1 MDPLDKLPEI
11 DYLSKDY
18 AGFRQLILDHLSVL
32 APDWT
37 EQHPADIGHALVEVL
52 AYVADYLSYYQD
64 AVATEAYLGTARLRR
79 SVQRHARLLDYD
91 WHEGCNAR
99 VWAQVQVKRDCVQ
112 EVPLDAGV
120 QLFTR
125 LENGG
130 TLQVISPDS
139 AAYADALAQGPIV
152 FETMRST
159 MLYAA
164 HNEILFYTP
173 DLRDVWLEEG
183 ATKTMLRDDEQ
194 KLRLGAGDVL
204 IFEEIRDPKT
214 GLQNRADPTHRH
226 AVRVTQVTRTSPTSV
241 EVGWA
246 VADALPFRLCL
257 AALYGGV
264 SLIPISVARGNIVL
278 ADHGRTIK
286 DELLRAVS
294 GIGRYYPQ
302 LRQKGLTYCVP
313 YDQEHALKQPARDT
327 LTQGPRQ
334 ALPAISLRELGK
346 APIERLD
353 HTQSLLSLERHGGP
367 DVKPGDYPI
376 KAWQLSSELLSSGV
390 FTRDYAVEMEEDG
403 RAFLRFG
410 FGGVGWQ
417 PVVVGAHFVAT
428 YRVGSGSAGNV
439 GPDTIGHIVTKDHC
453 IQGARNLMPAHG
465 GTNSKDMEKA
475 RLHAPR
481 AFQDQEHQERCVTEA
496 DYAAVAARHYDVA
509 QAVAQIHWTGSWHTA
524 VIHVKRR
531 GDRPVDGDPDFRR
544 ELLDMM
550 EPFRLA
556 CSDLEIREAHY
567 VPLEV
572 DLVIFLQPGY
582 RPGAVSRPLKEAF
595 SSLDQ
600 SDGTDAFFN
609 PNHFA
614 FGKTVYR
621 SQVINRA
628 MRVPGVAR
636 VDVRRFGRMDNPAD
650 VENIPIGPLEII
662 RLDNDPKDPSK
673 GTFKFSFAGKV

>member
-18 AGFRQLILDHLSVL
+18 ASFRQLILDHQSVL

-37 EQHPADIGHALVEVL
+37 EQHPADIGNALVEVL

-64 AVATEAYLGTARLRR
+64 AVATEAYLSTARLRR
-79 SVQRHARLLDYD
+79 SVQRHVRLLDYG

-99 VWAQVQVKRDCVQ
+99 VWVQVQIKRDCTDS
-112 EVPLDAGV
+112 VPLEAGAR
-120 QLFTR
+120 LFTR
-125 LENGG
+125 LEKGG
-130 TLQVISPDS
+130 TSRVISPDS
-139 AAYADALAQGPIV
+139 AAYADALAQEPIV

-173 DLRDVWLEEG
+173 DLGEAWLPEG
-183 ATKTMLRDDEQ
+183 ATSTVLRDDKQ

-204 IFEEIRDPKT
+204 TFEEIRDPKT
-214 GLQNRADPTHRH
+214 GLQNGADPTHRH
-226 AVRVTQVTRTSPTSV
+226 AVRLTQVTRTSPTTV
-241 EVGWA
+241 EVEWA
-246 VADALPFRLCL
+246 IADALPFRLCL
-257 AALYGGV
+257 AAVYGGV
-264 SLIPISVARGNIVL
+264 SPVTISVARGNIVL

-286 DELLRAVS
+286 DELLPAVS
-294 GIGRYYPQ
+294 GMGRYYPQ

-327 LTQGPRQ
+327 LTQEPRQ

-346 APIERLD
+346 APVERLE

-367 DVKPGDYPI
+367 GVKPGDYPI
-376 KAWQLSSELLSSGV
+376 KSWQLRSELLSSGV

-410 FGGVGWQ
+410 FGVVGWQ

-428 YRVGSGSAGNV
+428 YRVGNGSAGNI
-439 GPDTIGHIVTKDHC
+439 GPDAIGHIVTKDDR
-453 IQGARNLMPAHG
+453 IEGARNLMPAQG
-465 GTNSKDMEKA
+465 GTNSKEMEKA

-481 AFQDQEHQERCVTEA
+481 AFQDQERCVTEA

-524 VIHVKRR
+524 VIYVKRH

-567 VPLEV
+567 VPVEI

-582 RPGAVSRPLKEAF
+582 LPGAVSRALKETF
-595 SSLDQ
+595 GSLGQ
-600 SDGTDAFFN
+600 SDGTDAFFDPEN
-609 PNHFA
+609 WA
-614 FGKTVYR
+614 FGQTVYR

-636 VDVRRFGRMDNPAD
+636 VDVRRFGRMDNLAD

-662 RLDNDPKDPSK
+662 RLDNDLKDPSK
-673 GTFKFSFAGKV
+673 GTFKFTFAGNP